1 MMYFNKEASKLT
13 LEEVWN
19 IALEAVSA
27 EEGCSFRVKEG
38 NAKFETR
45 GCSLVLS
52 NFYTGECWERKY
64 PEQPCAMEAAELL
77 TYVLLTW

>member
-1 MMYFNKEASKLT
+1 MYFDKKASALT
-13 LEEVWN
+13 LEEIWS
-19 IALEAVSA
+19 IALEAVST

-38 NAKFETR
+38 NAKLKAR

-64 PEQPCAMEAAELL
+64 PERPSAMTAVELL
-77 TYVLLTW
+77 AYVLLTW